1 MFFNLKVSTKDKK
14 VLENFVQFLSKLD
27 ASLVMI
33 KNFPKQKKRK
43 FITILNS
50 PHVNK
55 TAQEQFEFRFYSNY
69 FLVSSLKPFSFF
81 LLLKKIKNFGFSG
94 VKLEVQGLLNE
105 KGYHKRILKSL
116 NPDLVSLNIKND
128 SIFLSDKKVIG
139 EKASKK
145 KYIQLFDCYG
155 EVCLKNSFYFKE

>member
-1 MFFNLKVSTKDKK
+1 MPRGFHWNCHCR
-14 VLENFVQFLSKLD
+14 ENG
-27 ASLVMI
+27 
-33 KNFPKQKKRK
+33 NP
-43 FITILNS
+43 
-50 PHVNK
+50 
-55 TAQEQFEFRFYSNY
+55 
-69 FLVSSLKPFSFF
+69 
-81 LLLKKIKNFGFSG
+81 KIKNFGFSG